1 MTTTPKYIFTF
12 SLSRKLNSDHS
23 NVEQSLVWLYEL
35 FICYRLHN
43 HLTISD
49 VSCKDMMLLVEKEGV
64 ENQMKIN
71 YFIEFCIKCRVM
83 RLYQPC

>member
-1 MTTTPKYIFTF
+1 M
-12 SLSRKLNSDHS
+12 NSDIS
-23 NVEQSLVWLYEL
+23 TVEKGLVRLYVHRVIDI
-35 FICYRLHN
+35 FICNRLHN
-43 HLTISD
+43 YLTISD
-49 VSCKDMMLLVEKEGV
+49 FSCKDMMLLVEKEGV